1 MKFNKETK
9 NELIE
14 LLEKKNIGLE
24 GNILKVIDTSDDPNF
39 AKYVED
45 CKEKDKETRKKR
57 LDITKQ
63 VQEKNKEL
71 LEVNAENE
79 RIMEELQSTLKEVE
93 DAKITFEVQNRE
105 LVAWKQD
112 NERISLELQQEM
124 AKSELARIEAEEA
137 KTAAVNDL
145 DVLQKKKQTELIG
158 NIVKI
163 ALGVI
168 ISIGIITTFMYILAL
183 LINKDTQ
190 MIGSTWSNMLGIL
203 LTNAFSIIGT
213 IMGVKYSGKED
224 KE

>member
-9 NELIE
+9 EELIN

-24 GNILKVIDTSDDPNF
+24 GNILKIIDSSDDPNF
-39 AKYVED
+39 TKYVED
-45 CKEKDKETRKKR
+45 CKERDKETRKKR
-57 LDITKQ
+57 LEITKQ

-71 LEVNAENE
+71 IDVNAENQ
-79 RIMEELQSTLKEVE
+79 RIMEELQETLKEVE

-105 LVAWKQD
+105 LIAWKQD

-124 AKSELARIEAEEA
+124 AKSEMARIEAESA
-137 KTAAVNDL
+137 KMSAINDL
-145 DVLQKKKQTELIG
+145 DVLQKKTQTELIG
-158 NIVKI
+158 SIVKI

-183 LINKDTQ
+183 VVNKDTQ

-213 IMGVKYSGKED
+213 IMGVKYSGKD
-224 KE
+224 NKE

>member
-1 MKFNKETK
+1 MELCKQTK
-9 NELIE
+9 QDLID

-24 GNILKVIDTSDDPNF
+24 GNILKLIDVSDDPEF
-39 AKYVED
+39 EKYVED
-45 CKEKDKETRKKR
+45 CKKKDSETRKKR
-57 LDITKQ
+57 LEVTKQ
-63 VQEKNKEL
+63 VQVKNQELEKLNE
-71 LEVNAENE
+71 ENV
-79 RIMEELQSTLKEVE
+79 RIMTELHQSLKEVE
-93 DAKITFEVQNRE
+93 DSKMTFEVQNRE
-105 LVAWKQD
+105 LIAWKED
-112 NERISLELQQEM
+112 NQRISLELQQEM

-137 KTAAVNDL
+137 KTAAINDL
-145 DVLQKKKQTELIG
+145 DLLQKKKQTELIG

-183 LINKDTQ
+183 IINKDTQ

-213 IMGVKYSGKED
+213 IMGVKYSSKEE

>member
-1 MKFNKETK
+1 MKFNKEIK

-24 GNILKVIDTSDDPNF
+24 GNILKVIDTSDDPEF
-39 AKYVED
+39 IKYVED

-124 AKSELARIEAEEA
+124 AKSELARIGAEEA

>member
-1 MKFNKETK
+1 MKFNKDTK
-9 NELIE
+9 QELIE

-24 GNILKVIDTSDDPNF
+24 GNILKIIDSSDDPDF
-39 AKYVED
+39 TKYVEN

-57 LDITKQ
+57 LEITKQ

-71 LEVNAENE
+71 IEANGENQ
-79 RIMEELQSTLKEVE
+79 RIMEELQETLKEVE
-93 DAKITFEVQNRE
+93 DSKITFEVQNRE
-105 LVAWKQD
+105 LIAWKQD
-112 NERISLELQQEM
+112 NERISIELQQEM
-124 AKSELARIEAEEA
+124 AKSEMARIEAESA
-137 KTAAVNDL
+137 KMSAINDL
-145 DVLQKKKQTELIG
+145 DVLQKKTQTELIG
-158 NIVKI
+158 SIVKI

-183 LINKDTQ
+183 VVNKDTQ

-213 IMGVKYSGKED
+213 IMGVKYSGKGD

>member
-9 NELIE
+9 EELIN

-24 GNILKVIDTSDDPNF
+24 GNILKIIDASDDPDF

-45 CKEKDKETRKKR
+45 CKERDKETRKKR
-57 LDITKQ
+57 LEITKQ

-79 RIMEELQSTLKEVE
+79 RIMSELQSTFKEVE

-137 KTAAVNDL
+137 KTAAINDL
-145 DVLQKKKQTELIG
+145 DVLQKRKQTELIG

>member
-9 NELIE
+9 EELID

-39 AKYVED
+39 AKYVEN
-45 CKEKDKETRKKR
+45 CKEKDKENRKKR
-57 LDITKQ
+57 LEITKQ

-71 LEVNAENE
+71 IEVNDENE
-79 RIMEELQSTLKEVE
+79 RIMRELQSTLKEVE

-137 KTAAVNDL
+137 KTAAINDL
-145 DVLQKKKQTELIG
+145 DVLQKRKQTELIG

-168 ISIGIITTFMYILAL
+168 VSIGVITTFMYVFAIFM
-183 LINKDTQ
+183 NKDTQ

>member
-9 NELIE
+9 QELIE

-24 GNILKVIDTSDDPNF
+24 GNILKIIDSSDDPDF
-39 AKYVED
+39 TKYVEN

-57 LDITKQ
+57 LEITKQ

-71 LEVNAENE
+71 IEVNGENQ
-79 RIMEELQSTLKEVE
+79 RIMEELQETLKEVE
-93 DAKITFEVQNRE
+93 DSKITFEVQNRE
-105 LVAWKQD
+105 LIAWKQD
-112 NERISLELQQEM
+112 NERISIELQQEM
-124 AKSELARIEAEEA
+124 AKSEMARIEAESA
-137 KTAAVNDL
+137 KMSAINDL
-145 DVLQKKKQTELIG
+145 DVLQKKTQTELIG
-158 NIVKI
+158 SIVKI

-183 LINKDTQ
+183 VVNKDTQ

-213 IMGVKYSGKED
+213 IMGVKYSGKD
-224 KE
+224 NKD

>member
-1 MKFNKETK
+1 MKFNKEIK

-79 RIMEELQSTLKEVE
+79 RIMVELQSTLKEVE

-124 AKSELARIEAEEA
+124 AKSELARIGAEEA

>member
-1 MKFNKETK
+1 MKFCQQTK
-9 NELIE
+9 DDLIE
-14 LLEKKNIGLE
+14 LLQNKKVGLE
-24 GNILKVIDTSDDPNF
+24 GNILKLVDPEDDPDF
-39 AKYVED
+39 VKYIEE
-45 CKEKDKETRKKR
+45 CKIIDSDNRKKR
-57 LDITKQ
+57 LELTKNFQ
-63 VQEKNKEL
+63 KKNQELIEL
-71 LEVNAENE
+71 NTENQ
-79 RIMEELQSTLKEVE
+79 RIMDELQVSLKEVE
-93 DAKITFEVQNRE
+93 EAKMTFEVQNKE
-105 LVAWKQD
+105 LLAWQQD
-112 NERISLELQQEM
+112 NQRMSVELQQEM
-124 AKSELARIEAEEA
+124 AKSELARIQAEEA

-183 LINKDTQ
+183 VINKDTQ

-213 IMGVKYSGKED
+213 IMGVKYSGKEE

>member
-1 MKFNKETK
+1 MKFNKEIK

-24 GNILKVIDTSDDPNF
+24 GNILKIIDTSDDPNF

-79 RIMEELQSTLKEVE
+79 RIMVELQSTLKEVE

-124 AKSELARIEAEEA
+124 AKSELARIGAEEA

>member
-9 NELIE
+9 EELID

-24 GNILKVIDTSDDPNF
+24 GNILKIIDASDDPDF

-45 CKEKDKETRKKR
+45 CKERDKETRKKR
-57 LDITKQ
+57 LEITKQ

-71 LEVNAENE
+71 LDVNSENE

-105 LVAWKQD
+105 LIAWKQD

-137 KTAAVNDL
+137 KTMAINDL
-145 DVLQKKKQTELIG
+145 DVLQKKTQTELIG

-168 ISIGIITTFMYILAL
+168 ISIGVITTFMYILAL

-213 IMGVKYSGKED
+213 IMGVKYSGKD
-224 KE
+224 KEE

>member
-9 NELIE
+9 EELKN

-24 GNILKVIDTSDDPNF
+24 GNILKIIDASDDPDF

-45 CKEKDKETRKKR
+45 CKERDKETRKKR
-57 LDITKQ
+57 LEITKQ

-79 RIMEELQSTLKEVE
+79 RIMSELQSTFKEVE

-105 LVAWKQD
+105 LIAWKQD

-124 AKSELARIEAEEA
+124 AKSELARIGAEEA
-137 KTAAVNDL
+137 KTAAINDL

-158 NIVKI
+158 NIVRI

-183 LINKDTQ
+183 IINKDTQ

>member
-9 NELIE
+9 KELIE

-24 GNILKVIDTSDDPNF
+24 GNILKVIDTSDDPEF
-39 AKYVED
+39 IKYVED
-45 CKEKDKETRKKR
+45 CKEKDKENRKKR
-57 LDITKQ
+57 LEVTKQ

-105 LVAWKQD
+105 LIAWKQD

-137 KTAAVNDL
+137 KTAAINDL

-168 ISIGIITTFMYILAL
+168 ISIGIITTLMYILAL

>member
-1 MKFNKETK
+1 MKFNKEIK

-24 GNILKVIDTSDDPNF
+24 GNILKVIETSDDPNF

-93 DAKITFEVQNRE
+93 DAKVTFEVQNRE

-124 AKSELARIEAEEA
+124 AKSELARIGAEEA

>member
-9 NELIE
+9 QELIE

-24 GNILKVIDTSDDPNF
+24 GNILKIIDSSDDPDF
-39 AKYVED
+39 TKYLEN
-45 CKEKDKETRKKR
+45 CKDKDKETRKKR
-57 LDITKQ
+57 LEITKQ
-63 VQEKNKEL
+63 VQEKNKDL
-71 LEVNAENE
+71 IEVNAENQ
-79 RIMEELQSTLKEVE
+79 RIMGELQETLKEVE
-93 DAKITFEVQNRE
+93 ESKMIFEVQNRE
-105 LVAWKQD
+105 LLAWQQD
-112 NERISLELQQEM
+112 NQRMSVELQQEM
-124 AKSELARIEAEEA
+124 AKSELARIQAEEA

-158 NIVKI
+158 NIVRI

-183 LINKDTQ
+183 VINKDTQ

-213 IMGVKYSGKED
+213 IMGVKYSGKEE

>member
-1 MKFNKETK
+1 MKLCEGAKEDLIKLFNDKG
-9 NELIE
+9 
-14 LLEKKNIGLE
+14 IGLE
-24 GNILKVIDTSDDPNF
+24 GNILKILDTSDDPDF
-39 AKYVED
+39 AKYVEE
-45 CKEKDKETRKKR
+45 CKKKDGETRKRR
-57 LDITKQ
+57 LEVTKQ
-63 VQEKNKEL
+63 VQVKNSELEKLNEENK
-71 LEVNAENE
+71 
-79 RIMEELQSTLKEVE
+79 RIMEELQQSLKEVE
-93 DAKITFEVQNRE
+93 ESKMTFEVQNRE
-105 LVAWKQD
+105 LLAWQQD
-112 NERISLELQQEM
+112 NQRISVELQQEM

-137 KTAAVNDL
+137 KTAAINDL

-213 IMGVKYSGKED
+213 IMGVKYSGKEE

>member
-1 MKFNKETK
+1 MKFNKEIK

-24 GNILKVIDTSDDPNF
+24 GNILKVIETSDDPNF

-124 AKSELARIEAEEA
+124 AKSELARIGAEEA